1 MGILISSE
9 SSGSSCGVDG
19 ATTSGL
25 AFFWNEQTS
34 PLPDE
39 PSPGS
44 SSPMINGPES
54 SGLSSGESRMSLVG
68 HTSPKDADQMYLIEG
83 FLKSKSSWDERLHAD
98 STTPPFR
105 TNNAAEGSVSK
116 SSSRRTTTSKMA
128 ASSAAH
134 PEEKEI
140 WASPS
145 PARNSSAGGEKA
157 SQTSLQDYCPQSSG
171 DDHFRT
177 SPLMKANLQ
186 EFACIITRH
195 PNTWLPLQCAE
206 GIDSGVQMVTGDGDN
221 SPTKKSKK

>member
-1 MGILISSE
+1 MGILNSSE

-19 ATTSGL
+19 ATTSDL

-44 SSPMINGPES
+44 SSPMISGPES
-54 SGLSSGESRMSLVG
+54 SGLSSRGIRMPLVG
-68 HTSPKDADQMYLIEG
+68 YKSPKDADQQYLIEG
-83 FLKSKSSWDERLHAD
+83 FLKSKSSWDEGSHPD
-98 STTPPFR
+98 SATPPFR

-128 ASSAAH
+128 ASPAAH

-145 PARNSSAGGEKA
+145 QSPARNSSAGGET
-157 SQTSLQDYCPQSSG
+157 SNQTSLQDYCP
-171 DDHFRT
+171 
-177 SPLMKANLQ
+177 
-186 EFACIITRH
+186 
-195 PNTWLPLQCAE
+195 
-206 GIDSGVQMVTGDGDN
+206 
-221 SPTKKSKK
+221 